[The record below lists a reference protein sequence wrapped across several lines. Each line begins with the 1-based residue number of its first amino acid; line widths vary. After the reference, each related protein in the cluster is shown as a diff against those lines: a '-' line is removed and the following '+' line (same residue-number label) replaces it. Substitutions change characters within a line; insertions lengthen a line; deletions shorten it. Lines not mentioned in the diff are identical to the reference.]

1 MITKLDQ
8 RQRDIWLKRIK
19 MMVVNNYEELL
30 KLTIEQIYQQGRMDY
45 INEFKEKQTNNGKSI
60 NGITTRNCTNS

>member
-8 RQRDIWLKRIK
+8 RQCDIWLKRIK

-30 KLTIEQIYQQGRMDY
+30 KLTIEQIYQQGRMDF
-45 INEFKEKQTNNGKSI
+45 INEFKEIYNANEDTLEKAGQQ
-60 NGITTRNCTNS
+60 

>member
-8 RQRDIWLKRIK
+8 RQCDIWLKRIK

-30 KLTIEQIYQQGRMDY
+30 ELTIEQIYQQGRTDF
-45 INEFKEKQTNNGKSI
+45 IIEFNEKYHANKDTLEKAGQQ
-60 NGITTRNCTNS
+60 